1 MYVASLNLLSPDVFS
16 RVKLVKK
23 RRQPRLDPTLLW
35 EAYRLYLS
43 ACAVVIR
50 YEEALYQV
58 YAPLPFT
65 FIAVPRLIV
74 ALRKEAR

>member
-1 MYVASLNLLSPDVFS
+1 MYVALLNLLSTDVFS
-16 RVKLVKK
+16 RVKMAKK
-23 RRQPRLDPTLLW
+23 RRKPRLDPAFLW

-58 YAPLPFT
+58 
-65 FIAVPRLIV
+65 
-74 ALRKEAR
+74 